1 MSGREL
7 APLGAVEAQ
16 NEPTEQDTPQLQV
29 GYRETCSIK
38 VWKGHSQ
45 ITSA

>member
-7 APLGAVEAQ
+7 VPPGAVEAP

-29 GYRETCSIK
+29 GYRETWSKK